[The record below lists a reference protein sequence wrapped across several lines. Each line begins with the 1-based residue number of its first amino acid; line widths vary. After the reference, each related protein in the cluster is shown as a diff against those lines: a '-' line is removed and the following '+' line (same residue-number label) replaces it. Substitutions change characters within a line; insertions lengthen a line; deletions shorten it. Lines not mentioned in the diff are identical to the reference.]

1 MLQRLLDFLEKIFQS
16 NVLLLFQNIHRLYNV
31 PVVGIDIEKR
41 FLYDWIHVSIIG
53 KEILSADVQRVRTG
67 LIRLS

>member
-31 PVVGIDIEKR
+31 PVVGIDIEK
-41 FLYDWIHVSIIG
+41 
-53 KEILSADVQRVRTG
+53 
-67 LIRLS
+67 LI